1 MLETFG
7 SPWKLVGAI
16 FGSFASL
23 LGRFWPLSGIFGILH
38 CFFLDILLT
47 ESLHVGII
55 RSVSVPR
62 SGTDGQAM
70 VRKLQTRDGR
80 QATNRHWT
88 DERQMADRPE
98 TDEGQ
103 TSDGRVTD
111 DSQMA
116 DRQMAE
122 DRQTRGGLETDE
134 KQTTH
139 ARYRGTG
146 RRQTD
151 DKQTM
156 DRRET
161 EHRQKTD
168 SNKNDRQLR
177 DRRQIGN
184 RQTTD
189 EKYAEKMH
197 DA

>member
-16 FGSFASL
+16 FGSFVSLASVRHL
-23 LGRFWPLSGIFGILH
+23 WDPPP
-38 CFFLDILLT
+38 FFLNILLT
-47 ESLHVGII
+47 ESLGII

-70 VRKLQTRDGR
+70 VRTLQTRDGR

-116 DRQMAE
+116 YILESREPDARQTTSRRSRRKAGDRQIP
-122 DRQTRGGLETDE
+122 TNE
-134 KQTTH
+134 KQT
-139 ARYRGTG
+139 AERW
-146 RRQTD
+146 
-151 DKQTM
+151 
-156 DRRET
+156 ET
-161 EHRQKTD
+161 
-168 SNKNDRQLR
+168 
-177 DRRQIGN
+177 
-184 RQTTD
+184 
-189 EKYAEKMH
+189 
-197 DA
+197 